1 MDAYDYVLRDAF
13 VYNLRDRDW
22 AWRTVPAG
30 AACILSVC
38 RPFSRYISQLDL
50 WISPIIVRNRS
61 SGPDWAGL

>member
-22 AWRTVPAG
+22 VWRTVPAG

-38 RPFSRYISQLDL
+38 RFFLGIFHS
-50 WISPIIVRNRS
+50 WIYGYLLS
-61 SGPDWAGL
+61 